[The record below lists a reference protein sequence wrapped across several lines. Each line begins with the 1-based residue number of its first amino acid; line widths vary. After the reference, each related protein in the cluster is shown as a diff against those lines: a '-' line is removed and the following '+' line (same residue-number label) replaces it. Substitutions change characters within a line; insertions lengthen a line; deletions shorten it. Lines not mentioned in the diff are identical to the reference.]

1 MRIASSG
8 WISSDFARGLRL
20 EARVISALMIREAM
34 TRYGHKDLGFFWL
47 MGEQLLL
54 TSGVIVMW
62 SMGGL
67 EHGHG
72 GAGVVPMAV
81 TGYGFIQL
89 WRHIVGHSNRAI
101 HHNNHLL
108 YHQQIK
114 ILDILVANGLLET
127 IGTVS
132 AFLIAYIPLSLYG
145 LLYPIHDPLLLFGGF
160 AFTGWFSFAT
170 GLIIAGLT
178 ELNEAATRLVAP
190 ILYITLP
197 FTGLPF
203 MVSWLPDQY
212 QGLILW
218 SPLVNCIE
226 MIRGGI
232 FPSYMKTYHSAAYL
246 LAWCIGLTAI
256 GIPLVQYAQRHSH
269 H

>member
-1 MRIASSG
+1 MRTGSLRMASQDLG
-8 WISSDFARGLRL
+8 VGLRSQV
-20 EARVISALMIREAM
+20 RVIGALMIREAM

-47 MGEQLLL
+47 MGEQLIL
-54 TSGVIVMW
+54 TTGVIVMW

-89 WRHIVGHSNRAI
+89 WRHIVGHSNQAI
-101 HHNNHLL
+101 RHNNHLL
-108 YHQQIK
+108 YHQQVK
-114 ILDILVANGLLET
+114 ILDILLANALLET

-132 AFLIAYIPLSLYG
+132 AFLIAYIPLWLFG
-145 LLYPIHDPLLLFGGF
+145 VLYPIHDPLLLFGGF
-160 AFTGWFSFAT
+160 AFTGWLSFAV
-170 GLIIAGLT
+170 GLNIAAIT
-178 ELNEAATRLVAP
+178 ELNEASSRLVAP

-197 FTGLPF
+197 FTGLVF

-212 QGLILW
+212 QSIILW
-218 SPLVNCIE
+218 SPLINCVE

-232 FPSYMKTYHSAAYL
+232 FPLYMKTYFSPAYL
-246 LAWCIGLTAI
+246 TIVCVVLTAI
-256 GIPLVQYAQRHSH
+256 GIPAVQYAQRHSH

>member
-1 MRIASSG
+1 MRIGNSRWTSG
-8 WISSDFARGLRL
+8 DLAVGLRSQ
-20 EARVISALMIREAM
+20 ARVISALMIREAM

-54 TSGVIVMW
+54 TSGVILMW
-62 SMGGL
+62 SIGGL
-67 EHGHG
+67 EHRHG
-72 GAGVVPMAV
+72 AAGVIPMAV
-81 TGYGFIQL
+81 TGYSFIQL
-89 WRHIVGHSNRAI
+89 WRHMVSHSNQAI
-101 HHNNHLL
+101 RHNSHLL

-114 ILDILVANGLLET
+114 VLDILLANGLLET

-145 LLYPIHDPLLLFGGF
+145 LLYPIHDPLLVFGGF
-160 AFTGWFSFAT
+160 AFTGWLAFSV
-170 GLIIAGLT
+170 GLIITGVS
-178 ELNEAATRLVAP
+178 ELNEATSRLVQP

-197 FTGLPF
+197 FTGLVF
-203 MVSWLPDQY
+203 MVYWLPDQY

-232 FPSYMKTYHSAAYL
+232 FPAYMKVYYSVGYL
-246 LAWCIGLTAI
+246 LACCVGLMTI

>member
-1 MRIASSG
+1 MRMGSWRSTPLVE
-8 WISSDFARGLRL
+8 GLRS
-20 EARVISALMIREAM
+20 EARVVSSLMIREAM

-54 TSGVIVMW
+54 TAGVVVMW
-62 SMGGL
+62 SFGGL
-67 EHGHG
+67 EHGRG

-81 TGYGFIQL
+81 TGYAFIQL
-89 WRHIVGHSNRAI
+89 WRHIVSHSIHAI
-101 HHNNHLL
+101 RHSSHLL

-114 ILDILVANGLLET
+114 ILDILLANGLLET

-132 AFLIAYIPLSLYG
+132 AFLIAYIPLSLFG
-145 LLYPIHDPLLLFGGF
+145 FLYPIHDPLLVFGGF
-160 AFTGWFSFAT
+160 ALTGWLAFST

-178 ELNEAATRLVAP
+178 ELNDASSRLVAP
-190 ILYITLP
+190 ILYVTLP
-197 FTGLPF
+197 FTGLIF
-203 MVSWLPDQY
+203 MVYWLPVQY
-212 QGLILW
+212 QALILW

-232 FPSYMKTYHSAAYL
+232 FPTYMKVYYSVGYL
-246 LAWCIGLTAI
+246 LSCCVGLTAI

>member
-1 MRIASSG
+1 MPIANRRWLPG
-8 WISSDFARGLRL
+8 EFAEGLRL
-20 EARVISALMIREAM
+20 EARVIRALMIREAM

-47 MGEQLLL
+47 IGEQLLL
-54 TSGVIVMW
+54 TAGVIVMW
-62 SMGGL
+62 SISGL
-67 EHGHG
+67 EHGNG
-72 GAGVVPMAV
+72 GAGVVPMAL

-101 HHNNHLL
+101 HHSSHLL

-114 ILDILVANGLLET
+114 VLDILLANGLLET

-132 AFLIAYIPLSLYG
+132 AFLIAYIPLSLFG
-145 LLYPIHDPLLLFGGF
+145 QIYPIHDPLLLFGGF
-160 AFTGWFSFAT
+160 AFTGWLSFSV
-170 GLIIAGLT
+170 GLIIAGVT
-178 ELNEAATRLVAP
+178 ELNEAASRLVPP

-197 FTGLPF
+197 FTGLVF
-203 MVSWLPDQY
+203 MVYWLPDQY
-212 QGLILW
+212 QALILW

-226 MIRGGI
+226 MIRGGL
-232 FPSYMKTYHSAAYL
+232 FPTYMKAYYSVGYL
-246 LAWCIGLTAI
+246 LMWCVGLTAI

>member
-1 MRIASSG
+1 MRTGSVRMMPRDLSAGVRSQI
-8 WISSDFARGLRL
+8 
-20 EARVISALMIREAM
+20 RVIGALMIREAM

-47 MGEQLLL
+47 MGDQLLL
-54 TSGVIVMW
+54 TAGVIVMW

-89 WRHIVGHSNRAI
+89 WRHIVGHSNQAI
-101 HHNNHLL
+101 RHNSHLL
-108 YHQQIK
+108 YHQQVK
-114 ILDILVANGLLET
+114 ILDILFANALLET

-145 LLYPIHDPLLLFGGF
+145 FIYPIHDPLLLFGGF
-160 AFTGWFSFAT
+160 AFTGWLSFAV
-170 GLIIAGLT
+170 GLNIAAVT
-178 ELNEAATRLVAP
+178 ELNEASSRLVAP
-190 ILYITLP
+190 LLYITLP

-212 QGLILW
+212 QSIILW
-218 SPLVNCIE
+218 SPLINCIE

-232 FPSYMKTYHSAAYL
+232 FPPYMTTYFSASYLTIV
-246 LAWCIGLTAI
+246 CVVLTAI
-256 GIPLVQYAQRHSH
+256 GIPAVQYAQRHSH

>member
-1 MRIASSG
+1 MRIARGS
-8 WISSDFARGLRL
+8 WISAELMEGSHAQLRVL
-20 EARVISALMIREAM
+20 TALMIREAM

-47 MGEQLLL
+47 MGEQLML
-54 TSGVIVMW
+54 TMGVIAMW

-89 WRHIVGHSNRAI
+89 WRHIIGHSNQGIR
-101 HHNNHLL
+101 HNTHLL
-108 YHQQIK
+108 YHQQIR
-114 ILDILVANGLLET
+114 ILDILLANSLLET

-132 AFLIAYIPLSLYG
+132 AFLIAYIPLSLFG
-145 LLYPIHDPLLLFGGF
+145 FLYPIHDPLLLFGGF
-160 AFTGWFSFAT
+160 AFTGWLSFSI
-170 GLIIAGLT
+170 GLVIAGIT
-178 ELNEAATRLVAP
+178 ELNEAASRVVAP

-197 FTGLPF
+197 FTGLVF
-203 MVSWLPDQY
+203 MVSWLPAEY
-212 QGLILW
+212 QSLILW
-218 SPLVNCIE
+218 SPLVNCVE
-226 MIRGGI
+226 MIRAGI
-232 FPSYMKTYHSAAYL
+232 FPTYMKAYYSAGYL
-246 LAWCIGLTAI
+246 VVWCVAMTAI